1 MENQIK
7 IGLFGFGCVGQ
18 GLFSVLS
25 QSKGFK
31 SEIKK
36 IIVKNKDKKR
46 SLPDHYFSYDKE
58 EILNDPE
65 INLVVELI
73 DNADDA
79 FEIVSRALSTGK
91 NVVTANKKMIAEH
104 FEELFN
110 LQQKFGTSLLYE
122 ASSCGSI
129 PIIRNLEEYYDNDLL
144 KAVHGIFNGSSNY
157 ILTKIQDEGV
167 SYAAALKEAQ
177 DLGFA
182 ESNPKLDVE
191 GYDAKYKLIIV
202 TGHTHGVFCKP
213 DDVLNL
219 GIQNLS
225 LKDVDYAKAQGKK
238 IRLVATT
245 FKVDDKNISLFVTPR
260 LIDQDDPLY
269 NVNREY
275 NAVILEGAFSDKQ
288 LIIGKGAGAYPTGS
302 AVLSDIS
309 ANAHHYRY
317 EYKKVNQ
324 VDRFNYQTDLILEI
338 YLRFNDASIIQQ
350 LNFVEIDEKGS
361 DFVIGKINLESL
373 IKNKELINSS
383 GTFIACTGRI
393 FSSINTLI
401 NAEIENVGVE

>member
-1 MENQIK
+1 MENKIK

-25 QSKGFK
+25 QSKGFR

-36 IIVKNKDKKR
+36 IVVKNKGKKR
-46 SLPDHYFSYDKE
+46 SLPDHYFSFDKE

-73 DNADDA
+73 DHADEA
-79 FEIVSRALSTGK
+79 FEIVKRALSSGK

-110 LQQKFGTSLLYE
+110 LQEQYGTSLLYE
-122 ASSCGSI
+122 ASACGSI

-157 ILTKIQDEGV
+157 ILTKIQDEGLD
-167 SYAAALKEAQ
+167 YATALKEAQ
-177 DLGFA
+177 ELGFA

-202 TGHTHGVFCKP
+202 AGHTHGVFCAP
-213 DDVLNL
+213 DEVLNL

-225 LKDVDYAKAQGKK
+225 LQDVEYAKAKGQK

-245 FKVDDKNISLFVTPR
+245 FKLDENNISLFVTPR

-288 LIIGKGAGAYPTGS
+288 LIIGKGAGGYPTGS

-309 ANAHHYRY
+309 ANAYHYRY
-317 EYKKVNQ
+317 EYKKVHQ
-324 VDRFNYQTDLILEI
+324 RDRFRYNRDLILEVYI
-338 YLRFNDASIIQQ
+338 RFNDPTIIDDLGIESIEESTSDS
-350 LNFVEIDEKGS
+350 LKGR
-361 DFVIGKINLESL
+361 IHLQTLITNREKINA
-373 IKNKELINSS
+373 S
-383 GTFIACTGRI
+383 GAFIAATGHL
-393 FSSINTLI
+393 FTADHVLI